1 MAILPPANGEV
12 AKVISGGRH
21 SLILDQNRE
30 QQPRRRER
38 MPQADPPNTPVP
50 VAADDS
56 EVAPRIDQTTLNP
69 ALLEGLRC
77 DVNGIALGDPPQIDA
92 HPGVL

>member
-1 MAILPPANGEV
+1 MAVTQPANGEV
-12 AKVISGGRH
+12 AKVISGCRR

-30 QQPRRRER
+30 QEPRRGER
-38 MPQADPPNTPVP
+38 MPQADPPDTPIP
-50 VAADDS
+50 AAADDS
-56 EVAPRIDQTTLNP
+56 EVAPRIDQTTVHP

-77 DVNGIALGDPPQIDA
+77 DVNGIPLGDPPQIDA